1 VQARSR
7 IGEAVPS
14 RPARGRSATS
24 AMPFPAPSRVARS
37 SVGPVATVPASAAS
51 SSRASAPAARRVAAT
66 GARPANG
73 SAVPWAVAGRA
84 APRVTLAKGSG
95 ERGALLPLSAPTGN
109 STQARVAENG
119 PSAFVNVN
127 AGASASPA
135 GPPGTVATPGTTAPP
150 PTALAVVARP
160 ALSSDAGPAN
170 AAAAPAAVESAPID
184 YAARASDLMA
194 NHMPRLSQRAER
206 QVARVLFIAGRSE
219 RVADDEVRA
228 AAGAIGRDGIDALGA
243 LSVSA
248 GEAQRLGE
256 AARAEYARR
265 GGTPEALA
273 LQARAFGA
281 NPIDVEAA
289 GNLAFLLLRQRPAQP
304 EAARQLALYALSLHG
319 TRYPEGRIEDW
330 ASFAIASA
338 LAGRERDARNAF
350 LVTLALAPN
359 LERHCKAA
367 LDVYA
372 IYGERLRVPVEAML
386 QSANAS
392 GRANGSAFCEW
403 PPHWVMS
410 GAR

>member
-1 VQARSR
+1 LSAPSGNSTPAR
-7 IGEAVPS
+7 IGESSPS
-14 RPARGRSATS
+14 P
-24 AMPFPAPSRVARS
+24 
-37 SVGPVATVPASAAS
+37 
-51 SSRASAPAARRVAAT
+51 
-66 GARPANG
+66 
-73 SAVPWAVAGRA
+73 
-84 APRVTLAKGSG
+84 
-95 ERGALLPLSAPTGN
+95 
-109 STQARVAENG
+109 
-119 PSAFVNVN
+119 FVNVN
-127 AGASASPA
+127 AGASASPSGSPSA
-135 GPPGTVATPGTTAPP
+135 GGAPAAAAP

-160 ALSSDAGPAN
+160 ALSNDATAPAN
-170 AAAAPAAVESAPID
+170 AAAAPLAGADSAPID

-194 NHMPRLSQRAER
+194 NQVPRLSQRAER
-206 QVARVLFIAGRSE
+206 QVARVLFIAGRPE
-219 RVADDEVRA
+219 RGADDEVRA
-228 AAGAIGRDGIDALGA
+228 AAAAIGRDGIDALA
-243 LSVSA
+243 TLSIAA

-281 NPIDVEAA
+281 NPIDAESA

-304 EAARQLALYALSLHG
+304 EAARQLALYALGLHG
-319 TRYPEGRIEDW
+319 ARYPEGRIEDW

-338 LAGRERDARNAF
+338 LVGRERDARNAF
-350 LVTLALAPN
+350 LVTLSLAPN

-372 IYGERLRVPVEAML
+372 IYGERLRAPIEAML

-403 PPHWVMS
+403 PPHWVVS